1 MVLNLAKGIAI
12 RSLSAERCWV
22 VSPTNSM
29 SRTEY
34 EQPTDISGRET
45 AQKIERGSRTEKGSF
60 GRMASIAL
68 NALAAFS
75 VGMLSVVVN

>member
-1 MVLNLAKGIAI
+1 
-12 RSLSAERCWV
+12 
-22 VSPTNSM
+22 M